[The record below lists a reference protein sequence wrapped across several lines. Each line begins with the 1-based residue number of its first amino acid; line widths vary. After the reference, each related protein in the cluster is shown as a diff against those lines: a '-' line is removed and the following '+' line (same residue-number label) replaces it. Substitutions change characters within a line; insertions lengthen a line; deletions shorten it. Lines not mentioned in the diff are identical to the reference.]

1 MIAVERSSS
10 YHFLF
15 CKTLKQK
22 LISTAAKNK
31 SKGKTMNIKKMVSTF
46 RAMLIFMLLV
56 TFISMIFDI
65 YAIFSA
71 PIHNDWKYLQ

>member
-22 LISTAAKNK
+22 LISTAANNK
-31 SKGKTMNIKKMVSTF
+31 SKGKTMNIKKWSVLSE
-46 RAMLIFMLLV
+46 
-56 TFISMIFDI
+56 
-65 YAIFSA
+65 
-71 PIHNDWKYLQ
+71 QC